1 MLGRENRHDYRKL
14 YSSRLLAFARSCGNL
29 YIQMGDQ
36 EMAKKESAFQ
46 AQLIKDLKK
55 LYPGCVVLKND
66 SSYIQGF
73 PDLTI
78 FYEDRWAVLECK
90 KSENEPHQPNQ
101 DHYVKTLNDMSY
113 SSFIFPENK
122 EKVLNELE
130 QTFKPGRCTRISGS
144 K

>member
-1 MLGRENRHDYRKL
+1 
-14 YSSRLLAFARSCGNL
+14 
-29 YIQMGDQ
+29 
-36 EMAKKESAFQ
+36 MAKKESAFQ
-46 AQLIKDLKK
+46 AQLIKDLKN

-73 PDLTI
+73 PDLTVL
-78 FYEDRWAVLECK
+78 YKDKWAVLECK
-90 KSENEPHQPNQ
+90 KGENEHHQPNQ
-101 DHYVKTLNDMSY
+101 DHYVEKLNEMSY

-130 QTFKPGRCTRISGS
+130 QAFEPGRRACVSGS